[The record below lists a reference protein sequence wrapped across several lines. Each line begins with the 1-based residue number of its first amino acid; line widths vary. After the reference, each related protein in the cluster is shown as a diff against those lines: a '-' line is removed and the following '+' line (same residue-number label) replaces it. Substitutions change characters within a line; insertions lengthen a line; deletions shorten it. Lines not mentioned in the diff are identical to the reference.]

1 MDGDVQ
7 FPRWYTPEGYDKP
20 DLMYLILDKRGKFVK
35 KNKCPVIYRVFR
47 ALILIN
53 IA

>member
-35 KNKCPVIYRVFR
+35 KK
-47 ALILIN
+47 IN
-53 IA
+53 VQSFIAYFER

>member
-20 DLMYLILDKRGKFVK
+20 GDLMYLILDKRGKFVK
-35 KNKCPVIYRVFR
+35 KK
-47 ALILIN
+47 
-53 IA
+53 